1 MNESRILCIVCPAV
15 TKLKYPCGQ
24 HTASKRIDMLVSL
37 TLVAAVICFGSQL
50 TRSNAQE
57 EPRSRTETSEPAH
70 PTLFIS
76 TTTAACVAHT
86 ARASESS
93 GTTSAGQ
100 QQPQPT
106 VEIVV
111 GAAGKLVFDPPAV
124 NASKGTLLR
133 FSFPGINHTLTQS
146 SFEHPCKKAGA
157 FDTDL
162 NRFNPANISGA
173 FVVDFVV
180 DTTDPQW
187 FFCAQTLKSSHC
199 NAGMVFSLNVGEKA
213 SAFVEEARTA
223 TQSFSDGPN
232 LRTGDYCPFT
242 ASGPGTTR
250 TPILNTTQAPYLNAT
265 QASIPSFVLSG
276 YLASL
281 SSGGRIGPSSTA
293 ISPPISNEA
302 TSMSPSRLVHAGFI
316 IAFAVLYI

>member
-1 MNESRILCIVCPAV
+1 M
-15 TKLKYPCGQ
+15 
-24 HTASKRIDMLVSL
+24 
-37 TLVAAVICFGSQL
+37 
-50 TRSNAQE
+50 
-57 EPRSRTETSEPAH
+57 
-70 PTLFIS
+70 LFIS
-76 TTTAACVAHT
+76 TTNAAGVAST
-86 ARASESS
+86 ARASGSS

-100 QQPQPT
+100 QRPQPT
-106 VEIVV
+106 MDIVV

-157 FDTDL
+157 FGTDF
-162 NRFNPANISGA
+162 NQFNPANISGA

-199 NAGMVFSLNVGEKA
+199 NAGMVFTLNAAEKA

-232 LRTGDYCPFT
+232 LRTGNYCPFT
-242 ASGPGTTR
+242 ASGPDT

-281 SSGGRIGPSSTA
+281 SAGGRIGPSSTA

-316 IAFAVLYI
+316 IASVVVYI